1 MRGLKNGE
9 MMEKWEDRKNFN
21 FSNFLSFMKAQQLS
35 NFLSKRTNPVIEKKP
50 PSIVGAKKKKIKVVI
65 KLSI

>member
-1 MRGLKNGE
+1 
-9 MMEKWEDRKNFN
+9 
-21 FSNFLSFMKAQQLS
+21 MKAQQLS

-50 PSIVGAKKKKIKVVI
+50 PSIVGANKKKKKIKVVI